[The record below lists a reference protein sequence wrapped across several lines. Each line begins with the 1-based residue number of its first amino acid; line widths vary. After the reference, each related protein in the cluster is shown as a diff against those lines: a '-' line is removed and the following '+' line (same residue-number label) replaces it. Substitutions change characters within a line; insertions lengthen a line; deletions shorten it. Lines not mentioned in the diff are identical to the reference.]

1 MTAKRVTP
9 LKTDEKAREKKRDF
23 SRAAVLAVGVHAL
36 LFAALFFAFQWKTSN
51 EEVYAELWAETPTT
65 GTAERGGPALEE
77 PPAKEPAKEEPAP
90 EEKPAPAPAPAPV
103 KAEETPKAQK
113 ADIVAAQE
121 KKKAEEEKKK
131 AEAKKAEDERRQKAE
146 AQKKADEAKRKA
158 EDAKKKAAEDER
170 RRAEAAREQAEK
182 VKAQEAARLA
192 MAKIRSQE
200 LARVAG
206 GTPSK
211 TSAGVPT
218 GDRDARFQNLSGS
231 ARASFIARVTA
242 CIRPNIIFDV
252 PAGVR
257 RGQYQAAYRVR
268 LLPTGDQV
276 GSPQKT
282 KASGLPGYDAAV
294 ERAIAKCP
302 RFPSAPDGA
311 MPSVVSLTFDPVDN
325 R

>member
-23 SRAAVLAVGVHAL
+23 SRAAALALGVHAL

-121 KKKAEEEKKK
+121 KKKTEEEKKK
-131 AEAKKAEDERRQKAE
+131 AEAKKVEDERRQKAE

-282 KASGLPGYDAAV
+282 KGSGLPGYDAAV

>member
-1 MTAKRVTP
+1 MTARRVTL
-9 LKTDEKAREKKRDF
+9 LKTDEKSREKKRDF
-23 SRAAVLAVGVHAL
+23 SRAAALAVGVHAL

-51 EEVYAELWAETPTT
+51 EEVYAELWAETPAT
-65 GTAERGGPALEE
+65 GTAERGGPALED
-77 PPAKEPAKEEPAP
+77 PPAEKPEKAGPVP
-90 EEKPAPAPAPAPV
+90 EEKPAPEPAPSPAPV
-103 KAEETPKAQK
+103 KAEEPKAQK

-131 AEAKKAEDERRQKAE
+131 AAEKKAEDERRQKAE
-146 AQKKADEAKRKA
+146 VQKKAD
-158 EDAKKKAAEDER
+158 EDER

-302 RFPSAPDGA
+302 RFPSAPNGA